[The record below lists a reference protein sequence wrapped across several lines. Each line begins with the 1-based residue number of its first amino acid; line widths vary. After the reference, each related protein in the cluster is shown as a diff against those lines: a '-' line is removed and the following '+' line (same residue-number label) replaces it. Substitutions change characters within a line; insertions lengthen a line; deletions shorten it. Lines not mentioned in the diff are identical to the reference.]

1 MFNEHALYVG
11 QNYSDNIYIKTK
23 FEAEY
28 NVMQALS
35 NSEVKASIYRLGNI
49 SARYSDGKFQEN
61 DNKNAFLNRVVTLA
75 KLDKIPKSFSKF
87 KVDLSPVDYCAQTI
101 VSLSM
106 LESSYSKVF
115 HIYNNNEVNFIDL
128 VNQLK
133 PQDKKIEEVSDDE
146 FYSYVKNKSDIYGII
161 NDITSNGAQYNSNI
175 EMNNNFTID
184 YMKKDGLAWPE
195 INENYIH
202 KFFGKYLNEGE

>member
-1 MFNEHALYVG
+1 
-11 QNYSDNIYIKTK
+11 
-23 FEAEY
+23 
-28 NVMQALS
+28 
-35 NSEVKASIYRLGNI
+35 
-49 SARYSDGKFQEN
+49 
-61 DNKNAFLNRVVTLA
+61 
-75 KLDKIPKSFSKF
+75 
-87 KVDLSPVDYCAQTI
+87 
-101 VSLSM
+101 M

-161 NDITSNGAQYNSNI
+161 NDITSNQAQYNSNI

-202 KFFGKYLNEGE
+202 KFFGKYLKEGE